1 VEKRTVVSA
10 PSITVNI
17 GKDAVDKVK
26 TQIVDGRKCLIIN
39 LDDPEIEVN
48 GLETT
53 IK

>member
-1 VEKRTVVSA
+1 MICLS
-10 PSITVNI
+10 
-17 GKDAVDKVK
+17 GWDKVK